1 MDIVSAISGISGTFG
16 HKVIHKNYISGISG
30 HWGIQIGTPTCYW
43 LGDPLPMI
51 LAHTCHSC
59 AGVCVCVCVC
69 KHRQANTRVICD
81 FCVHIHTCTGLN
93 EPKFLH
99 AYIYIYKNI

>member
-59 AGVCVCVCVC
+59 AGVCVCV
-69 KHRQANTRVICD
+69 
-81 FCVHIHTCTGLN
+81 
-93 EPKFLH
+93 
-99 AYIYIYKNI
+99 